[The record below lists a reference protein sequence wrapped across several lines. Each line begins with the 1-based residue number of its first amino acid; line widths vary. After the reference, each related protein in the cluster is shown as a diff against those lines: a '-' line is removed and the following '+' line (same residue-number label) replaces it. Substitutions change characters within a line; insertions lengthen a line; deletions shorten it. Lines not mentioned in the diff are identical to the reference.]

1 MSRSLKLKTSES
13 RDCSQP
19 LKREMAA
26 EVPLGRYG
34 MAEEAA
40 DLIVFLGLQNVDPKE
55 FQPSNG
61 RASSKG

>member
-1 MSRSLKLKTSES
+1 
-13 RDCSQP
+13 
-19 LKREMAA
+19 MAA
-26 EVPLGRYG
+26 QHSSLNARALAAGRALYQ
-34 MAEEAA
+34 MDLLTD